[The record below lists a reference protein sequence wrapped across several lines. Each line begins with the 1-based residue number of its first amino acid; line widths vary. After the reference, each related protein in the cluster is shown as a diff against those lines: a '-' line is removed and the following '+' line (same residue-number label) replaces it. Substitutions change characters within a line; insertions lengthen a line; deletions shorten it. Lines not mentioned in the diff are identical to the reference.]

1 MSKELKEWALN
12 YFRYRKSAM
21 GEDYEIVDAGEDRV
35 ELRHKDATE
44 LVLCTESLG
53 KPGKFI
59 GKLTIVTLN
68 KSPNV
73 EFLTKNWKDFCIQ
86 GLRIYF
92 TDPKNPHQKWVI
104 SPLLHSKICE
114 DGNLKASLK
123 SMFSAATQVE

>member
-1 MSKELKEWALN
+1 MSEELKEWTLN

-21 GEDYEIVDAGEDRV
+21 GEDYEIVDTGKGKV
-35 ELRHKDATE
+35 ELRHKDSTE
-44 LVLCTESLG
+44 LVLCAESLSR
-53 KPGKFI
+53 PGKFS

-68 KSPNV
+68 KKPNV
-73 EFLTKNWKDFCIQ
+73 EFLTKNWKDFCIPN
-86 GLRIYF
+86 LRIYF

-123 SMFSAATQVE
+123 SMSEAATQVE